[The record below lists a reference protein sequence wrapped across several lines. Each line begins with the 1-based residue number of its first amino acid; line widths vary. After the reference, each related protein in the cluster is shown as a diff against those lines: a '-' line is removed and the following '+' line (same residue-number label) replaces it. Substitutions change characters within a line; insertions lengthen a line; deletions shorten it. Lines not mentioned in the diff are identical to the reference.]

1 MSEEELQDLSPH
13 QYIAVKKAL
22 ALVPIEQYH
31 HDDLR
36 GTWYHGKPGAGK
48 SRKALEDNPGAFRKA
63 QNKWFDGYRGEK
75 VIILD
80 DLDKYGGDK
89 LAHYLKIWSDRYA
102 CTGEVKGS
110 TVNLAHVSFIVTSNY
125 TPEQLW
131 PQDEEL
137 C

>member
-1 MSEEELQDLSPH
+1 
-13 QYIAVKKAL
+13 L
-22 ALVPIEQYH
+22 ALIPIEPYH

-36 GTWYHGKPGAGK
+36 GIWYHGKPGAGK

-89 LAHYLKIWSDRYA
+89 LAHYLKIWADRYA
-102 CTGEVKGS
+102 CTGEIKGS

-131 PQDEEL
+131 PEDEEL